1 MSPDGAN
8 FLPKCFYGLGQ
19 DPCKILASQFFSV
32 ERCSSVKFAPYLR
45 ISNGSSADL
54 RRAETLTFCMDTT
67 LTPRNICA
75 KNQRHLATFLLLSVK
90 AENGYL
96 LRWYTYE
103 SNFYTKMLLKGCRF
117 QKYITC
123 LRTLRFDT
131 FRVLVQSVLRY
142 FFVNCFE
149 VIFHCLQS
157 DEFFGTCMALID
169 FSVSFVHQSDMF
181 FQCFGIFQHRI
192 TQFTFCG
199 LVFMLCFNMPP
210 E

>member
-1 MSPDGAN
+1 MCTILGDSPSQLLQTITKMSPDGAN
-8 FLPKCFYGLGQ
+8 FLHKCFQGLGQ

-32 ERCSSVKFAPYLR
+32 ERCSSVQFAPYLR
-45 ISNGSSADL
+45 ISNGCSADL

-103 SNFYTKMLLKGCRF
+103 SNFYTKMLLKGSRF

-131 FRVLVQSVLRY
+131 FRVLVQSDPIPNIGSRKNHFTSLM
-142 FFVNCFE
+142 
-149 VIFHCLQS
+149 LQS
-157 DEFFGTCMALID
+157 IAQ
-169 FSVSFVHQSDMF
+169 FSL
-181 FQCFGIFQHRI
+181 
-192 TQFTFCG
+192 T
-199 LVFMLCFNMPP
+199 LC
-210 E
+210 